1 MLNFCYY
8 KPRWNVMITDK
19 TIKKINH
26 YIVLI
31 AGKRLWALDK
41 LFEMTKKPL
50 YVVACS
56 YLNDRS
62 KAEDVLSDSYLK
74 VVRSAHTFDKK
85 LNGYNWLYE
94 IVKNTA
100 LNQSLKEID
109 QPNYEIIEE
118 LCNGILVESAQ
129 KSLSEQEKKMIYDY
143 YFAGK
148 SLREI
153 AESMNKPKTTIY
165 DSLQSI
171 LSKMRKSMDDTE
183 R

>member
-1 MLNFCYY
+1 ME
-8 KPRWNVMITDK
+8 K
-19 TIKKINH
+19 
-26 YIVLI
+26 
-31 AGKRLWALDK
+31 
-41 LFEMTKKPL
+41 
-50 YVVACS
+50 
-56 YLNDRS
+56 
-62 KAEDVLSDSYLK
+62 
-74 VVRSAHTFDKK
+74 
-85 LNGYNWLYE
+85 
-94 IVKNTA
+94 
-100 LNQSLKEID
+100 
-109 QPNYEIIEE
+109 